1 MVQCSRGSISAATII
16 FYKGVNVLMDGSSLP
31 LSVLLLILLIALSAY
46 FSASE
51 TAFASY
57 NKMRLKSEAEDKK
70 AKKARKVL
78 ELSENYEK
86 LISTILIGNNIVNI
100 VATSVA
106 TLLFTHFI
114 ENEAVAATVS
124 TIVMTLAVLTFGE
137 ITPKTVAKRTADNF
151 SKKVAGSLSVLT
163 ALFTPLTFIFNLWQK
178 FVLKFFKDDGE
189 TAVTE
194 DEIITVVEEAAEDGE
209 IDEQESELIKNV
221 IKFSDLDVNDIL
233 TPRVD
238 VAAVDINW
246 DKEKIAKVFAET
258 EFSRLPVYDETIDNI
273 SGILYQ
279 KDFFNHSEMPVSEL
293 VKPVKFI
300 FSSMKISRLLKLFQ
314 ESKCHMVVVN
324 DEYGG
329 TEGIVTLEDVIESLV
344 GEIYDEHDEVIEDIV
359 KLSETNYKVLGSTSI
374 DKFLETFELE
384 LEEEDDDS
392 DITTVSGF
400 AAHNLEKIPDEGDMF
415 EHRNLK
421 ITITKTDSNRVVE
434 AMVEVMPVDED
445 KE

>member
-1 MVQCSRGSISAATII
+1 
-16 FYKGVNVLMDGSSLP
+16 MDGSSSLT

-70 AKKARKVL
+70 AVKARRVL
-78 ELSENYEK
+78 SLSENYEK
-86 LISTILIGNNIVNI
+86 LISTILIGNNLVNI

-106 TLLFTHFI
+106 TLLFTHLLPN
-114 ENEAVAATVS
+114 NEAMAATVS
-124 TIVMTLAVLTFGE
+124 TIVMTLVVLTFGE

-163 ALFTPLTFIFNLWQK
+163 VLFTPLTFIFNLWQK

-246 DKEKIAKVFAET
+246 DKEKIAKIFAET
-258 EFSRLPVYDETIDNI
+258 EFSRLPVYDESIDNVL
-273 SGILYQ
+273 GILYQ
-279 KDFFNHSEMPVSEL
+279 KDFYNHGELPVSEL

-359 KLSETNYKVLGSTSI
+359 KLSETRYKVLGSTSI

-384 LEEEDDDS
+384 LEEDDDDS

-400 AAHNLEKIPDEGDMF
+400 AAHNLEKIPDEGDSF

-434 AMVEVMPVDED
+434 AMVEVFPVE
-445 KE
+445 EEEE

>member
-1 MVQCSRGSISAATII
+1 
-16 FYKGVNVLMDGSSLP
+16 MDGSSSLT

-57 NKMRLKSEAEDKK
+57 NKTRMKSEAEDKK
-70 AKKARKVL
+70 ALKARRVL
-78 ELSENYEK
+78 SLSENYEK

-106 TLLFTHFI
+106 TLFFTHLI
-114 ENEAVAATVS
+114 SNEAVAATVS
-124 TIVMTLAVLTFGE
+124 TVVMTLAVLTFGE
-137 ITPKTVAKRTADNF
+137 ITPKTVAKRTADSF
-151 SKKVAGSLSVLT
+151 SKKVADSLTVLT
-163 ALFTPLTFIFNLWQK
+163 IVFTPLTFIFNLWQK

-189 TAVTE
+189 AAVTE

-258 EFSRLPVYDETIDNI
+258 EFSRLPVYDESIDNI

-279 KDFFNHSEMPVSEL
+279 KDFYNHSQLPVSEL

-344 GEIYDEHDEVIEDIV
+344 GEIYDEHDEVVEDIV

-400 AAHNLEKIPDEGDMF
+400 AAHNLEKIPDEGDVF

-434 AMVEVMPVDED
+434 AMVEVMPIPE
-445 KE
+445 EEE

>member
-1 MVQCSRGSISAATII
+1 
-16 FYKGVNVLMDGSSLP
+16 MDGSSLP
-31 LSVLLLILLIALSAY
+31 LFVLLLIALIALSAY

-57 NKMRLKSEAEDKK
+57 NKIRMKNEAEDKK
-70 AKKARKVL
+70 GRKARRVL
-78 ELSENYEK
+78 ELGENYEK

-100 VATSVA
+100 VASSIA
-106 TLLFTHFI
+106 TLLFTHLMG
-114 ENEAVAATVS
+114 NEAVGATVS
-124 TIVMTLAVLTFGE
+124 TIVMTLAILIFGE
-137 ITPKTVAKRTADNF
+137 ITPKTVAKRAADGF
-151 SKKVAGSLSVLT
+151 SKKVVGSLGALVT
-163 ALFTPLTFIFNLWQK
+163 LFTPLTFIFNLWQK
-178 FVLKFFKDDGE
+178 FVLSFLKDDGE
-189 TAVTE
+189 SAVTE
-194 DEIITVVEEAAEDGE
+194 DEIITVVEEAASDGE

-238 VAAVDINW
+238 VAAVDISW
-246 DKEKIAKVFAET
+246 DRERIAKVFSET
-258 EFSRLPVYDETIDNI
+258 EFSRLPIYEENIDNI
-273 SGILYQ
+273 VGILYQ
-279 KDFFNHSEMPVSEL
+279 KDFYNHGDTPVAEL

-314 ESKCHMVVVN
+314 ESKCHMVVIN

-344 GEIYDEHDEVIEDIV
+344 GEIYDEHDEVVEDII
-359 KLSETNYKVLGSTSI
+359 KIADDKYRVLGSTSI

-400 AAHNLEKIPDEGDMF
+400 AAHNLEKIPDEGDIF
-415 EHRNLK
+415 EHENLK
-421 ITITKTDSNRVVE
+421 ITITKTDSNRVME
-434 AMVEVMPVDED
+434 AVVQVFPKQEE
-445 KE
+445 ETEE

>member
-1 MVQCSRGSISAATII
+1 
-16 FYKGVNVLMDGSSLP
+16 MDGSSSLT

-57 NKMRLKSEAEDKK
+57 NKTRMKSEAEDKK
-70 AKKARKVL
+70 ALKARRVL
-78 ELSENYEK
+78 SLSENYEK

-106 TLLFTHFI
+106 TLLFTHLI
-114 ENEAVAATVS
+114 SNEAVAATVS
-124 TIVMTLAVLTFGE
+124 TVVMTLAVLTFGE
-137 ITPKTVAKRTADNF
+137 ITPKTVAKRTADSF
-151 SKKVAGSLSVLT
+151 TKKVADSLTVLT
-163 ALFTPLTFIFNLWQK
+163 IVFTPLTFIFNLWQK

-189 TAVTE
+189 AAVTE

-238 VAAVDINW
+238 VTAVDINW

-258 EFSRLPVYDETIDNI
+258 EFSRLPVYDESIDNI

-279 KDFFNHSEMPVSEL
+279 KDFYNHSQLPVSEL

-344 GEIYDEHDEVIEDIV
+344 GEIYDEHDEVVEDIV

-400 AAHNLEKIPDEGDMF
+400 AAHNLEKIPDEGDVF

-434 AMVEVMPVDED
+434 AMVEVMPIPE
-445 KE
+445 EEE

>member
-1 MVQCSRGSISAATII
+1 
-16 FYKGVNVLMDGSSLP
+16 MDGSSSLT

-57 NKMRLKSEAEDKK
+57 NKTRMKSEAEDKK
-70 AKKARKVL
+70 ALKARRVL
-78 ELSENYEK
+78 SLSENYEK

-106 TLLFTHFI
+106 TLLFTHLI
-114 ENEAVAATVS
+114 SNEAVAATVS
-124 TIVMTLAVLTFGE
+124 TVVMTLAVLTFGE
-137 ITPKTVAKRTADNF
+137 ITPKTVAKRTADCF
-151 SKKVAGSLSVLT
+151 SKKVADSLTVLT
-163 ALFTPLTFIFNLWQK
+163 IVFTPLTFIFNLWQK

-189 TAVTE
+189 AAVTE

-246 DKEKIAKVFAET
+246 DKERIAKVFAET
-258 EFSRLPVYDETIDNI
+258 EFSRLPVYDESIDNI

-279 KDFFNHSEMPVSEL
+279 KDFYNHSQLPVSEL

-344 GEIYDEHDEVIEDIV
+344 GEIYDEHDEVVEDIV

-400 AAHNLEKIPDEGDMF
+400 AAHNLEKIPDEGDVF

-434 AMVEVMPVDED
+434 AMVEVMPIPE
-445 KE
+445 EEE

>member
-1 MVQCSRGSISAATII
+1 
-16 FYKGVNVLMDGSSLP
+16 MDGSLP
-31 LSVLLLILLIALSAY
+31 IYVLVLIVLIALSAF

-57 NKMRLKSEAEDKK
+57 NKMRMKSEAEDKTGRL
-70 AKKARKVL
+70 ARRVL
-78 ELSENYEK
+78 NLAENYEK

-100 VATSVA
+100 VATSIA
-106 TLLFTHFI
+106 TILFTHLLPG
-114 ENEAVAATVS
+114 NEAAAATIS
-124 TIVMTLAVLTFGE
+124 TVVMTLAVLIFGE

-151 SKKVAGSLSVLT
+151 AKRVVGTLEFLVSV
-163 ALFTPLTFIFNLWQK
+163 FTPFTFLFNLWQR
-178 FVLKFFKDDGE
+178 FVLRFLKTDE
-189 TAVTE
+189 EVSVTE
-194 DEIITVVEEAAEDGE
+194 EEIITVVEEAASDGE

-238 VAAVDINW
+238 VAAVDITW
-246 DKEKIAKVFAET
+246 DRERVASVFADT
-258 EFSRLPVYDETIDNI
+258 EFSRLPVYEENVDSIV
-273 SGILYQ
+273 GILYQ
-279 KDFFNHSEMPVSEL
+279 KDFHNNADTPIAEL

-314 ESKCHMVVVN
+314 DSKCHMVIVN

-329 TEGIVTLEDVIESLV
+329 TEGLVTLEDVIESLV
-344 GEIYDEHDEVIEDIV
+344 GEIYDEHDEVVEEIV
-359 KLSETNYKVLGSTSI
+359 QISENRYRVLGSTSI

-400 AAHNLEKIPDEGDMF
+400 AAHNLEKIPDEGDSF
-415 EHRNLK
+415 EHENLR
-421 ITITKTDSNRVVE
+421 ITITKTDSNRVLE
-434 AMVEVMPVDED
+434 AVIDVFE
-445 KE
+445 KETQAEE

>member
-1 MVQCSRGSISAATII
+1 
-16 FYKGVNVLMDGSSLP
+16 MDGSSSLT

-57 NKMRLKSEAEDKK
+57 NKTRMKSEAEDKK
-70 AKKARKVL
+70 ALKARRVL
-78 ELSENYEK
+78 SLSENYEK

-106 TLLFTHFI
+106 TLFFTHLI
-114 ENEAVAATVS
+114 SNEAVAATVS
-124 TIVMTLAVLTFGE
+124 TVVMTLAVLTFGE
-137 ITPKTVAKRTADNF
+137 ITPKTVAKRTADSF
-151 SKKVAGSLSVLT
+151 TKKVADSLTVLT
-163 ALFTPLTFIFNLWQK
+163 IVFTPLTFIFNLWQK

-189 TAVTE
+189 AAVTE

-246 DKEKIAKVFAET
+246 DKERIAKVFAET
-258 EFSRLPVYDETIDNI
+258 EFSRLPVYDESIDNI

-279 KDFFNHSEMPVSEL
+279 KDFYNHSQLPVSEL

-344 GEIYDEHDEVIEDIV
+344 GEIYDEHDEVVEDIV

-400 AAHNLEKIPDEGDMF
+400 AAHNLEKIPDEGDVF

-434 AMVEVMPVDED
+434 AMVEVMPIPE
-445 KE
+445 EEE

>member
-1 MVQCSRGSISAATII
+1 
-16 FYKGVNVLMDGSSLP
+16 MDGSSSLT

-57 NKMRLKSEAEDKK
+57 NKMRMKSEAEDKK
-70 AKKARKVL
+70 AIKARRVL
-78 ELSENYEK
+78 SLSENYEK

-106 TLLFTHFI
+106 TLLFTHLI
-114 ENEAVAATVS
+114 SNEAVAATVS
-124 TIVMTLAVLTFGE
+124 TVVMTLAVLTFGE
-137 ITPKTVAKRTADNF
+137 ITPKTVAKRTADSF
-151 SKKVAGSLSVLT
+151 TKKVADSLTVLT
-163 ALFTPLTFIFNLWQK
+163 IVFTPLTFIFNLWQK

-189 TAVTE
+189 AAVTE

-258 EFSRLPVYDETIDNI
+258 EFSRLPVYDESIDNI

-279 KDFFNHSEMPVSEL
+279 KDFYNHSQLPVSEL

-344 GEIYDEHDEVIEDIV
+344 GEIYDEHDEVVEDIV

-400 AAHNLEKIPDEGDMF
+400 AAHNLEKIPDEGDVF

-434 AMVEVMPVDED
+434 AMVEVMPIPE
-445 KE
+445 EEE

>member
-1 MVQCSRGSISAATII
+1 
-16 FYKGVNVLMDGSSLP
+16 MDGSSLP
-31 LSVLLLILLIALSAY
+31 IFVLLLIILIALSAY

-57 NKMRLKSEAEDKK
+57 NKMRMKSEAEDKK
-70 AKKARKVL
+70 GKKSRRVL

-100 VATSVA
+100 VATSIA
-106 TLLFTHFI
+106 TLLFTHLI
-114 ENEAVAATVS
+114 TNEAVAATVS
-124 TIVMTLAVLTFGE
+124 TVVMTLAVLIFGE
-137 ITPKTVAKRTADNF
+137 ITPKTVAKRTADSF
-151 SKKVAGSLSVLT
+151 SKKVVGSLGALVT
-163 ALFTPLTFIFNLWQK
+163 LFTPLTAIFNLWQK
-178 FVLKFFKDDGE
+178 FVLGFLKDDGE
-189 TAVTE
+189 AAVTE

-238 VAAVDINW
+238 VAAVDISW
-246 DKEKIAKVFAET
+246 DKERIAGVFAET
-258 EFSRLPVYDETIDNI
+258 EFSRLPVYEENIDNI
-273 SGILYQ
+273 LGILYQ
-279 KDFFNHSEMPVSEL
+279 KDFYNQGDVPVKEL

-314 ESKCHMVVVN
+314 ESKCHMVVIN

-344 GEIYDEHDEVIEDIV
+344 GEIYDEHDEVVEDII
-359 KLSETNYKVLGSTSI
+359 KIADDKYRVLGSTSI
-374 DKFLETFELE
+374 DKFMEAFELE
-384 LEEEDDDS
+384 LEKEDDDS
-392 DITTVSGF
+392 DVTTVSGF
-400 AAHNLEKIPDEGDMF
+400 AAHNLEKIPDEGDIF
-415 EHRNLK
+415 LHENLK

-434 AMVEVMPVDED
+434 AVVQVFP
-445 KE
+445 KEETEE

>member
-1 MVQCSRGSISAATII
+1 
-16 FYKGVNVLMDGSSLP
+16 MDGSSLP
-31 LSVLLLILLIALSAY
+31 LFVLLLIVLIALSAY

-57 NKMRLKSEAEDKK
+57 NKMRMKSEAEDKK
-70 AKKARKVL
+70 DKKSRKARRVL

-100 VATSVA
+100 VASSIA
-106 TLLFTHFI
+106 TLLFTHLVG
-114 ENEAVAATVS
+114 NEAVGATVS
-124 TIVMTLAVLTFGE
+124 TVVMTLAILIFGE

-151 SKKVAGSLSVLT
+151 SKKVAGSLGGLVAT
-163 ALFTPLTFIFNLWQK
+163 FTPLTFVFNLWQK
-178 FVLKFFKDDGE
+178 FVLSFLKDEDEAGI
-189 TAVTE
+189 TE
-194 DEIITVVEEAAEDGE
+194 DEIITVVEEAASDGE

-238 VAAVDINW
+238 VAAVDISW
-246 DKEKIAKVFAET
+246 DRERIAGVFADT
-258 EFSRLPVYDETIDNI
+258 EFSRLPVYEENIDNI
-273 SGILYQ
+273 LGILYQ
-279 KDFFNHSEMPVSEL
+279 KDFYNHGETPVSEL

-314 ESKCHMVVVN
+314 DTKCHMVVIN

-344 GEIYDEHDEVIEDIV
+344 GEIYDEHDEVVEDII
-359 KLSETNYKVLGSTSI
+359 KISDDKYRVLGSTSI

-400 AAHNLEKIPDEGDMF
+400 AAHNLEKIPDEGDIF
-415 EHRNLK
+415 EHENLK
-421 ITITKTDSNRVVE
+421 ITITKTDSNRVLE
-434 AMVEVMPVDED
+434 AVVQVFPKTEEEIED
-445 KE
+445 

>member
-1 MVQCSRGSISAATII
+1 
-16 FYKGVNVLMDGSSLP
+16 MDGSSLP
-31 LSVLLLILLIALSAY
+31 LSVLLLVLLIALSAF

-57 NKMRLKSEAEDKK
+57 NKMRIKSEAEDKK
-70 AKKARKVL
+70 AVKARRVL
-78 ELSENYEK
+78 SLSENYEK

-106 TLLFTHFI
+106 TLLFTHLLP
-114 ENEAVAATVS
+114 ENEALAATLS
-124 TIVMTLAVLTFGE
+124 TVVMTLAILTFGE
-137 ITPKTVAKRTADNF
+137 ITPKTVAKRIADSF
-151 SKKVAGSLSVLT
+151 SKKVANSLTVLT
-163 ALFTPLTFIFNLWQK
+163 ILFTPLTFIFNLWQK
-178 FVLKFFKDDGE
+178 FILKFFKDNGE
-189 TAVTE
+189 AAVTE

-246 DKEKIAKVFAET
+246 NKEKIAKVFADT
-258 EFSRLPVYDETIDNI
+258 EFSRLPVYDESIDNI
-273 SGILYQ
+273 VGILYQ
-279 KDFFNHSEMPVSEL
+279 KDFYNHHELPVSEL
-293 VKPVKFI
+293 VKSVKFI

-344 GEIYDEHDEVIEDIV
+344 GEIYDEHDEVVEDIV
-359 KLSETNYKVLGSTSI
+359 KLSETSYKVLGNTSI

-384 LEEEDDDS
+384 LEDEDDDS

-400 AAHNLEKIPDEGDMF
+400 AAHNLEKIPDEGDVF
-415 EHRNLK
+415 EHKNLK
-421 ITITKTDSNRVVE
+421 IKITKTDSNRVLE
-434 AMVEVMPVDED
+434 AMVEVLPVTEEEEKDR
-445 KE
+445 